1 MKVRVVP
8 VPDIIKFFLSDLN
21 LTQFKTCHVR
31 HCFNSYG
38 ATLITKNGF
47 KISYSGDT
55 MPCGA
60 FVEIGK
66 IFHHLKNQPFCYMKS

>member
-8 VPDIIKFFLSDLN
+8 VPDIIKFFLSDCN
-21 LTQFKTCHVR
+21 LKEFKTCHVR

-38 ATLITKNGF
+38 ATLVTSNGCRIT
-47 KISYSGDT
+47 YSGDT

-60 FVEIGK
+60 LVEIGK
-66 IFHHLKNQPFCYMKS
+66 IPHPIRKTASKK